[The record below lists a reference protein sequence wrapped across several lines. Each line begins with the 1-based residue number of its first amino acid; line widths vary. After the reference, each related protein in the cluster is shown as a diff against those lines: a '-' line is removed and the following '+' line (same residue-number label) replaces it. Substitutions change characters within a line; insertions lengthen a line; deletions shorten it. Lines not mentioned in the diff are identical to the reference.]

1 MTLLNKLF
9 AAALLAFAAAGEAS
23 EGKPALASAPPAAA
37 QLRAAAARG
46 DAAAV
51 ARLLAAGAAADA
63 TDERGFA
70 PLHLAMGCE
79 DDDPS
84 AAAAAASSAA
94 ASGGG
99 GSGGSGA
106 LAVVRA
112 LLNAGAN
119 ASAANGAGVPP
130 LAAACAAGREDVALL
145 LLAHGADA
153 SPANYSLRNLTIA
166 EVCAASGFAEAA
178 AAIAAAAA
186 AAAAPPA
193 ASALS
198 PQQREAAACL
208 ALAERLVWSRGWAR
222 GGGCERIV
230 LQALGDG
237 RPDGAGGV
245 DCADEHGRTP
255 LHFAIANEQVA
266 AALAVIKRAKKQTL
280 NAVDAAG
287 HTPLLL
293 AVLTNEV
300 EVVRALLRRKANAF
314 AKNADGRTA
323 RDIAR
328 ARIAGGLTG
337 AGGEGASS
345 GGKAFSAAIEM
356 AALFD
361 TAERGG
367 EL

>member
-23 EGKPALASAPPAAA
+23 EGKPALASATPAAA

-79 DDDPS
+79 DDDPF
-84 AAAAAASSAA
+84 AAAAGAASAA

-99 GSGGSGA
+99 GSGSSGA

-112 LLNAGAN
+112 LLSAGAN

-153 SPANYSLRNLTIA
+153 SPANFSLRNLTIA

-178 AAIAAAAA
+178 AAIAAAA

-208 ALAERLVWSRGWAR
+208 ALAERLVWSRSWAR
-222 GGGCERIV
+222 GGSCERIV

-237 RPDGAGGV
+237 RPAGAGGV

-266 AALAVIKRAKKQTL
+266 AALAIIKRAKKQTL

-323 RDIAR
+323 RDVAR